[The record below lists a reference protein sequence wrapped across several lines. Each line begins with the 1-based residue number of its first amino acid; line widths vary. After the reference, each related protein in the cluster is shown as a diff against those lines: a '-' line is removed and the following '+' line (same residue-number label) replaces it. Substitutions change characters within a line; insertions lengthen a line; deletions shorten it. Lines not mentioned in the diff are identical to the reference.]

1 MRKIVEH
8 IAGACRAGEPLVL
21 VAVAESKDSTPR
33 KAGTL
38 MLVSAD
44 GLACGTIGGGA
55 LEAHGIACARRLLGG
70 KAHRFESMGLEERLG
85 MVCGGSASLL
95 YVPICGGSAA
105 WAKVASEL
113 LRCFEQRTPAYLA
126 LNCCDELPRSGEL
139 SLIHI

>member
-1 MRKIVEH
+1 MRKIAEH

-44 GLACGTIGGGA
+44 GLVCSTIGGGA

-70 KAHRFESMGLEERLG
+70 KAHRFESMPEDAWHGLR
-85 MVCGGSASLL
+85 SRSLL

-105 WAKVASEL
+105 WGQGRQLV
-113 LRCFEQRTPAYLA
+113 RCAVSSNVR
-126 LNCCDELPRSGEL
+126 RR
-139 SLIHI
+139 IWR